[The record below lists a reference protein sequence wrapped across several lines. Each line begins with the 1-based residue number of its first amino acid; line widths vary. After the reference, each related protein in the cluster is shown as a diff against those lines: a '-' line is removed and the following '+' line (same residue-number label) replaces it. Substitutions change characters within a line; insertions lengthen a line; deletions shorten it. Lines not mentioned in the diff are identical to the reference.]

1 MICVTSLS
9 LSLSLFPLSGA
20 KPHGLVHAVYELYGA
35 TEAGKL
41 LTTLGRL
48 FTLFLQFRGFTC
60 GIDDMLLTQQTEK
73 QRLELI
79 KQANQCGL
87 EQAAIFTGLRQS
99 PSSESVSTFSSV

>member
-1 MICVTSLS
+1 LI
-9 LSLSLFPLSGA
+9 SGA

-60 GIDDMLLTQQTEK
+60 GIDDMLLTKEAEER
-73 QRLELI
+73 RLELI
-79 KQANQCGL
+79 EKANQCGL
-87 EQAAIFTGLRQS
+87 EQAAIFTGLRQKD
-99 PSSESVSTFSSV
+99 STEPVLIKILHFR